1 MSRSFRTQ
9 LAWRAA
15 LVMAGALLSIS
26 AASVLTLRALLDRRL
41 DASVLNVASIQAA
54 SVTDEP
60 SGAMHFH
67 EWELTP
73 EEAVSVRDLIQ
84 YAQVWRADGESLLRS
99 QYMTS
104 DLPLERPALDRAAG
118 GDIVWT
124 RAVFEGIPVR
134 LLYYPLDRFGM
145 AHERHVLQVAAPLT
159 NRDQLVVRVSLFL
172 MALTIVGVGAT
183 YAGSGWLAG
192 RAMRPV
198 HEVIDQA
205 EEIRAGS
212 LDRRIHAYADT
223 REYRRLVD
231 VLNTMLGRIQSG
243 FETQRTFTAD
253 ASHELRSP
261 LTVMRGELEVALR
274 RDRDPDEYRR
284 VLAST
289 LEEVVRLGRVTEDL
303 LILAR
308 SDSGSLR
315 VRSEPIDVAGIVE
328 SVVERLRRQ
337 VAAKD
342 IVVEATS
349 TGDVVAELD
358 PVLLGQVVWNLVQN
372 AIEFAPRRG
381 RVRVATEGT
390 ASTVTLRVE
399 DNGPGFP
406 PKQADRVFDRFF
418 RADAARP
425 QTGGTGLG
433 LSIVK
438 AVADAH
444 GGTVQAENRAEGGA
458 RVTVV
463 FPRAGATPGP
473 GGGTA
478 SA

>member
-15 LVMAGALLSIS
+15 LVMAGALVSIS
-26 AASVLTLRALLDRRL
+26 VASVLALGALLDRRI

-73 EEAVSVRDLIQ
+73 QEAVSVRDLIQ
-84 YAQVWRADGESLLRS
+84 YAQIWRADGESLLRS
-99 QYMTS
+99 HYMTS
-104 DLPLERPALDRAAG
+104 DLPVEQAALARAADG
-118 GDIVWT
+118 EIVWT
-124 RAVFEGIPVR
+124 RGAFESVPVR
-134 LLYYPLDRFGM
+134 ILYYPLDRLGM
-145 AHERHVLQVAAPLT
+145 AHQRHVLQVAAPLT
-159 NRDQLVVRVSLFL
+159 SRNQLVFRVSLFL
-172 MALTIVGVGAT
+172 AALTLMGVGAT
-183 YAGSGWLAG
+183 YLGAGWLAG

-212 LDRRIHAYADT
+212 LDRRIRAYADT

-243 FETQRTFTAD
+243 FEMQRTFTAD

-274 RDRDPDEYRR
+274 RDRNSEEYRR

-289 LEEVVRLGRVTEDL
+289 LDEVVRLSRVAEDL

-308 SDSGSLR
+308 SDSGTLR
-315 VRSEPIDVAGIVE
+315 VRPEPVDVSGVVD

-337 VAAKD
+337 AKAKELSIETRADGDD
-342 IVVEATS
+342 I
-349 TGDVVAELD
+349 AELD
-358 PVLLGQVVWNLVQN
+358 PVLLGQVVWNLLQN
-372 AIEFAPRRG
+372 AIDFAPSG
-381 RVRVATEGT
+381 GGVRVTTEG
-390 ASTVTLRVE
+390 SGDVVTLTVE
-399 DNGPGFP
+399 DDGPGFP
-406 PKQADRVFDRFF
+406 PGQGERVFDRFF

-425 QTGGTGLG
+425 HTGGTGLG

-438 AVADAH
+438 AVAEAH
-444 GGTVQAENRAEGGA
+444 GGSVRAENRSGGGA
-458 RVTVV
+458 RVVV
-463 FPRAGATPGP
+463 RFPRVEGAKVG
-473 GGGTA
+473 
-478 SA
+478 